1 MLFALLCLVP
11 FIQISV
17 LSKNQLVETFIRPQG
32 QTNTQTCPFKKKW
45 KVILSIRYFVP
56 RDPHCDSVSRRAL
69 GVQSG
74 DSEGL
79 LVTLFPALIAA
90 HTMRSA
96 KKKKKKKMRQSE
108 CWRQEKVQLS
118 VMVMRLWGS
127 LRALT
132 GWEVQQPPHWL
143 QWVFPTAPLLQ

>member
-1 MLFALLCLVP
+1 MLFALLCLVL
-11 FIQISV
+11 FIQIGV
-17 LSKNQLVETFIRPQG
+17 RSKNQPVETFIWPLG
-32 QTNTQTCPFKKKW
+32 QTNMQTCPFKKKQ
-45 KVILSIRYFVP
+45 KVTLSIRYFVP

-79 LVTLFPALIAA
+79 LVTLFPALITA

-96 KKKKKKKMRQSE
+96 KKKKKIDETKWVLAARESAAQ
-108 CWRQEKVQLS
+108 CHGDAS
-118 VMVMRLWGS
+118 VGKFESANRLWG
-127 LRALT
+127 AAAT
-132 GWEVQQPPHWL
+132 TL